1 MERLIFSSTPTREV
15 RPLMLPYRLS
25 CLGPPELYGPDGEP
39 FRFRT
44 RKHLALLIFLA
55 MHPGQ
60 PLRRDRLA
68 TLLWSGASMEEAR
81 HSLATALSVIRSRL
95 GTDAI
100 EAIRDT
106 VRLMPGRVVT
116 DLRSL
121 EADQLD
127 DPELGPLGVFAD
139 EFEVPTA
146 PEFERWRDGV
156 RARLLP
162 DLCRCL
168 VRRIERCR
176 RTGDARRM
184 EILAHQL
191 HRIDGLAEE
200 GARALMEARALAGDR
215 IGALRIFD
223 QWRLAL
229 AEELGAVP
237 SAEVAQLADRL
248 RRRGIDRPTTAP
260 LAPVPT
266 EHWKE
271 RAFVGRGPEY
281 AVCYAVWQRVRG
293 GDPTHVLVRGESG
306 LGKTTL
312 VERVVT
318 SVALEG
324 ASVARVRCH
333 ELERELPFGVMG
345 TVVTQLLD
353 LPGAG
358 ATAPE
363 QLAELGRLVAK
374 VRQRWPSL
382 PAPLPVVGEGARIQF
397 SEAVLALMHALA
409 EEQPLA
415 LVVDDIHL
423 ADATSLAV
431 LHLLLRRLEAVPV
444 MVLLTSAVSVAD
456 EAPSARRFVD
466 NAEALQLTLV
476 GLGPLPEVHSA
487 ELLDALV
494 ARDAPPG
501 PTVRKALLA
510 GARGNPMVLE
520 LLVADWQRRGDASLA
535 LSLGAMTA
543 GAAGPPKEALR
554 RVVGDTLSVL
564 DPEARAVV
572 ELGAILGQRL
582 NDLSMYM
589 LVDLPVARTMRA
601 MTTLTS
607 HRVLRDA
614 GSHLE
619 FSNEYMRGQCYIAM
633 AAPLRRRLH
642 SLVADRL
649 LAQDGADEPIPGLE
663 VAWHLVRGDRLAE
676 AVPYLLAGGRE
687 SIRRGAP
694 HEADLALTTGLPA
707 LTGAPR
713 RAAILLLAE
722 ALQELGR
729 WGDSLQVLDTPCDP
743 YDASEECCREV
754 LRVVGRRWVGSIAPN
769 ELIPETARL
778 LEIASGTSSM
788 DVRVKALPATIRLLT
803 LTRHSEHL
811 TMLGEVL
818 LEIEKSELDGYQR
831 LHVAL
836 ARAWWM
842 GAQRDLLGALA
853 VLDEAIALA
862 DLEETRSSIVI
873 RLLLGYGNIT
883 CLLGHYE
890 QSLPHFVRAQ
900 ILAGRLDNETLQGEC
915 ATQVAVAHGRLGDIT
930 AQIDAARAA
939 VRLFAIADWSPGAL
953 SARYE
958 LACGLAI
965 TGSEAEARDVL
976 DSFYGIR
983 HKHVPDWLRQAA
995 MLCFADVLALC
1006 GKESRAVATAK
1017 KAILQL
1023 GALKNVAYA
1032 GPYARWVARVGMHD
1046 KDPGAALKVIKADF
1060 GTGEDLDPKDRA
1072 EVLAAVV
1079 MLGRAAGIDSSEE
1092 ARRLTYELNR
1102 LPVGIVRTMRQL
1114 KMLPNESG
1122 DWGKK

>member
-1 MERLIFSSTPTREV
+1 LIFSSTPIREV

-25 CLGPPELYGPDGEP
+25 CLGSPELFGPDGEP

-44 RKHLALLIFLA
+44 RKQLALLIYLA

-60 PLRRDRLA
+60 PLRRDRIA
-68 TLLWSGASMEEAR
+68 TLLWGGASMDEAR
-81 HSLATALSVIRSRL
+81 HSLAVALSALRGRL
-95 GTDAI
+95 GSDAI

-106 VRLMPGRVVT
+106 VRLVPGRVVT

-127 DPELGPLGVFAD
+127 DPELGPLGIFLD

-237 SAEVAQLADRL
+237 SADVVQLADRL
-248 RRRGIDRPTTAP
+248 RRRGLDRPTSVP

-281 AVCYAVWQRVRG
+281 AVCYAAWQRVRG
-293 GDPTHVLVRGESG
+293 GDPAHVLVRGESG

-333 ELERELPFGVMG
+333 ELERELPFGVIG
-345 TVVTQLLD
+345 SVVTQLLD

-397 SEAVLALMHALA
+397 SEAVLALMHSLA

-431 LHLLLRRLEAVPV
+431 LHLLLRRLEGVPV
-444 MVLLTSAVSVAD
+444 MVLLTSAVAVAD

-466 NAEALQLTLV
+466 NAEALRLTLV
-476 GLGPLPEVHSA
+476 GVGPLPAVHAA

-494 ARDAPPG
+494 ARDAPPS

-543 GAAGPPKEALR
+543 GAAGPPQEALR
-554 RVVGDTLSVL
+554 RVVGDTLAVL

-619 FSNEYMRGQCYIAM
+619 FANEYMRGQCYVAM
-633 AAPLRRRLH
+633 ASPLRRRLH

-663 VAWHLVRGDRLAE
+663 VAWHLVRGDRLPE

-754 LRVVGRRWVGSIAPN
+754 LRVIGRRWIGSIAPD
-769 ELIPETARL
+769 ELVPETAKL
-778 LEIASGTSSM
+778 LEIASGESSI

-803 LTRHSEHL
+803 LTRHNDHL
-811 TMLGEVL
+811 ARLGEVL
-818 LEIEKSELDGYQR
+818 VEIEQSEVDSYQR
-831 LHVAL
+831 LHVFL

-842 GAQRDLLGALA
+842 GAQRDLAGALGI
-853 VLDEAIALA
+853 LDEAIKLA
-862 DLEETRSSIVI
+862 DQDETRSSIVV
-873 RLLLGYGNIT
+873 RLLLGFGNIT

-890 QSLPHFVRAQ
+890 QSLPHFLRAQ
-900 ILAGRLDNETLQGEC
+900 ALADRLDNETLQGEC
-915 ATQVAVAHGRLGDIT
+915 ATQVAVAHGRLGDIN
-930 AQIDAARAA
+930 AQIAHAREA
-939 VRLFAIADWSPGAL
+939 VRLFASADWSPGAL

-958 LACGLAI
+958 LACGLAL
-965 TGSEAEARDVL
+965 TGSVSEAQDAL
-976 DSFYGIR
+976 DSFYGIK
-983 HKHVPDWLRQAA
+983 HKHLPGWLRQAA
-995 MLCFADVLALC
+995 LLCLADVLALC
-1006 GKESRAVATAK
+1006 GKESRAVTAAR
-1017 KAILQL
+1017 KAVVQL
-1023 GALKNVAYA
+1023 GPLMNVAYA

-1046 KDPGAALKVIKADF
+1046 KDPAAALASIRSEF
-1060 GTGEDLDPKDRA
+1060 GGGEHLDPKDRA
-1072 EVLAAVV
+1072 EVLAAAVLLRNASG
-1079 MLGRAAGIDSSEE
+1079 MDSSEDV
-1092 ARRLTYELNR
+1092 RKLSNELSR
-1102 LPVGIVRTMRQL
+1102 LPVGIVRTMQQL
-1114 KMLPNESG
+1114 RMLPNNFPGWE
-1122 DWGKK
+1122 KQ